1 MTPVITK
8 YTDDLIKLIAEKV
21 SKAKNFSAKS
31 HVKFADGQKKVES
44 KEMKSDA
51 SSSSSSESESS
62 DEEMKEETLGVAQL
76 KFVEPDFPKFSVK
89 LNQSAA
95 KSVIFKNAQSGDSK
109 TTNKSAKISAK
120 KAASME

>member
-8 YTDDLIKLIAEKV
+8 YSDDLIKLIAEKV
-21 SKAKNFSAKS
+21 SNAKNFSAKS
-31 HVKFADGQKKVES
+31 HVKFADGQKKVDK

-62 DEEMKEETLGVAQL
+62 DEEMKEETVGVAQL

-95 KSVIFKNAQSGDSK
+95 KSVIFKNA
-109 TTNKSAKISAK
+109 
-120 KAASME
+120 